1 MKKNLFFGGLAALAI
16 TLTLIS
22 CGKDKPVT
30 SESNEVLTTKKGQ
43 VYVVDTMNSKIE
55 WKGFKVFKTD
65 NTSHFG
71 SIKFENGEVTI
82 NENKLES
89 GKFVVAL
96 NTLTNSDI
104 KDAEE
109 SAKLNGHLKSADFFD
124 VEKFPTAS
132 YEITKVS
139 EAPAGS
145 DYNTVL
151 DGNLTIK
158 GITKP
163 MSFNANVKTGEG
175 ELQIATEPK
184 DISREEFGIKFQIP
198 AANGLIKDEINI
210 QMLMKAIEK
219 K

>member
-16 TLTLIS
+16 TLTVIS

-96 NTLTNSDI
+96 NTLANSDI

-124 VEKFPTAS
+124 VEKFPTA
-132 YEITKVS
+132 EFTITAVK
-139 EAPAGS
+139 PNS
-145 DYNTVL
+145 DKLWNSTIT
-151 DGNLTIK
+151 GNLTVK
-158 GITKP
+158 GKTNAI
-163 MSFNANVKTGEG
+163 SFPAKVGVSKGVASIVTDKFSFDRQKFDVAYKSSMADVLVKD
-175 ELQIATEPK
+175 
-184 DISREEFGIKFQIP
+184 DI
-198 AANGLIKDEINI
+198 D
-210 QMLMKAIEK
+210 MKVKVTAK
-219 K
+219 